1 MIKIIVS
8 DNHQIIREGLKM
20 IMKDE
25 QELKVVAEAQNW
37 SELLLKIQ
45 KYTCDVLLLDMDMP
59 GKRGIDFIYEIKT
72 LKPKLNILA
81 LSLSTETSSTLSFL
95 KAGASG
101 FLCKNSACNELV
113 TAIRKISTNGRFLS
127 ESMIDILASDIIPSK
142 NNLPHE
148 QLSSRELETMRMLV
162 SGKRVRDIAAELDLS
177 VSTVFTYRGRIF
189 DKLEIRSN
197 LELMYYAVHNELM
210 VV

>member
-1 MIKIIVS
+1 
-8 DNHQIIREGLKM
+8 
-20 IMKDE
+20 
-25 QELKVVAEAQNW
+25 
-37 SELLLKIQ
+37 
-45 KYTCDVLLLDMDMP
+45 
-59 GKRGIDFIYEIKT
+59 
-72 LKPKLNILA
+72 
-81 LSLSTETSSTLSFL
+81 
-95 KAGASG
+95 
-101 FLCKNSACNELV
+101 
-113 TAIRKISTNGRFLS
+113 
-127 ESMIDILASDIIPSK
+127 MIDILASDIIPSK